1 MPGFSSYSTLQSSS
15 RPNFTYRLAAASAA
29 KRTPQR
35 APKLGQDFF
44 LYASTH
50 VNPSPPYLRS
60 TKPDSGEDAFFATT
74 IGDSPNHVSFG
85 VADGV
90 GGWQDQGVDPSEFS
104 HGLCGYMAG
113 TAHLHTMEER
123 GYLKPKALLQTAYDA
138 IISNPRIIA
147 GGSTAS
153 LAVVDGSGSM
163 EVANLGDSG
172 FLILGPGKVA
182 YRSTIQT
189 HAFNTPYQ
197 LSKVPAKMMAQHR
210 IFGGGQHFSEV
221 PDQADVTRHKLRHGD
236 IVVFA
241 TDGVW
246 DNLSAQ
252 DTLGIVTRVME
263 EGGYWGNP
271 KTSQSPETVLNSS
284 LIASLPKQIEGS
296 IAESYLPGLL
306 AIAVMREAKM
316 AGLDRRRDGPFAK
329 EVNQHFPEEG
339 WAGGKPDDIAVV
351 VCVAVDGAIEGAAS
365 DEEKPIKAKL

>member
-1 MPGFSSYSTLQSSS
+1 
-15 RPNFTYRLAAASAA
+15 
-29 KRTPQR
+29 
-35 APKLGQDFF
+35 
-44 LYASTH
+44 
-50 VNPSPPYLRS
+50 
-60 TKPDSGEDAFFATT
+60 
-74 IGDSPNHVSFG
+74 
-85 VADGV
+85 
-90 GGWQDQGVDPSEFS
+90 
-104 HGLCGYMAG
+104 
-113 TAHLHTMEER
+113 
-123 GYLKPKALLQTAYDA
+123 
-138 IISNPRIIA
+138 
-147 GGSTAS
+147 
-153 LAVVDGSGSM
+153 M

-252 DTLGIVTRVME
+252 DTLGIVTRVMV

-271 KTSQSPETVLNSS
+271 KISQSPETVLNSS
-284 LIASLPKQIEGS
+284 LIASLPKRIEDS
-296 IAESYLPGLL
+296 VADSYLPGLL
-306 AIAVMREAKM
+306 ATAIMREAKM

-339 WAGGKPDDIAVV
+339 WTGGKPDDITVV
-351 VCVAVDGAIEGAAS
+351 VCVAVDGAIEGAVS